1 MSLLHPFRC
10 LFQIDDDLA
19 EVWESFLDDGPDL
32 GVEDQP
38 SEALAAS
45 A

>member
-19 EVWESFLDDGPDL
+19 EVWEPFLDDALDGAA
-32 GVEDQP
+32 GDQS
-38 SEALAAS
+38 SEALAAT